1 MSTAMERLKKRLT
14 DLRALEA
21 AMGLMGWDQQCYM
34 PKGGAEA
41 RALHLSTLSRM
52 HHELFACSEMGD
64 LLAEAA
70 AEAEPGSLDAA
81 MVRVVRRDYDKAT
94 KLPPELVEEQAR
106 LSAEGHEVWVEARR
120 NDDFASFA
128 PILRRVF
135 ELNKR
140 IADCLGYEEHIYD
153 ALLDLYEEGA
163 TRNDC
168 LRMYEALK
176 QETVPLVRS
185 IAERPQNDDSFLHG
199 EWDVEKQREFTLRLV
214 RAIGF
219 DLERGRQDVAPHPFC
234 TGWSVND
241 IRLTTR
247 FTSYLPSAIFGS
259 LHEAGHGL
267 YEQNSPKEWDQTPL
281 AGGVSMA
288 LHESQSRTWE
298 NLVGRS
304 RAFWARF
311 LPDLQQ
317 AFPQL
322 AGVDVDAFYKAV
334 NRVQP
339 SLIRVEA
346 DEVTYN
352 LHTLVR
358 FEIECEVLTD
368 QLAVD
373 DIPEAWNAKYEA
385 YLGVR
390 PPNDA
395 NGCLQDVHWS
405 GGMVGYFP
413 TYTMGNILSFQFWEL
428 LAKDLGDPYA
438 LISRGEFAPLLD
450 WLREKIYS
458 QGKRYTPK
466 ELVRR
471 VTGGELDPKPYLAGL
486 KRKYAEIYGL

>member
-1 MSTAMERLKKRLT
+1 MPNALERLKQKTT

-21 AMGLMGWDQQCYM
+21 AMGLLNWDQQCYM
-34 PKGGAEA
+34 PKGGAKA
-41 RALHLSTLSRM
+41 RALHLSVLSRM
-52 HHELFACSEMGD
+52 HHEQFTSTEMGD
-64 LLAEAA
+64 LLAQAA
-70 AEAEPGSLDAA
+70 EEAEPGSTDEA
-81 MVRVVRRDYDKAT
+81 MVRVVKRDYDLAT
-94 KLPPELVEEQAR
+94 KLPSELVMEQAR
-106 LSAEGHEVWVEARR
+106 LAAEGHEVWVEARAN
-120 NDDFASFA
+120 NDFPRFA

-135 ELNKR
+135 DLSKR
-140 IADCLGYEEHIYD
+140 VAECLGYQDHIYD

-163 TRNDC
+163 TRADC
-168 LRMYEALK
+168 LAMYEALK
-176 QETVPLVRS
+176 AETVPLVHA
-185 IAERPQNDDSFLHG
+185 IASRPQNDDSFLYG
-199 EWDVEKQREFTLRLV
+199 EWDVERQREFTLKLV

-219 DLERGRQDVAPHPFC
+219 DLERGRQDVAAHPFC
-234 TGWSVND
+234 TGWSVGD
-241 IRLTTR
+241 VRITTR
-247 FTSYLPSAIFGS
+247 FGSYLPSAIFGS

-267 YEQNSPKEWDQTPL
+267 YEQNSPEEWDQTPL

-304 RAFWARF
+304 RAFWVRF
-311 LPDLQQ
+311 LPELQR
-317 AFPQL
+317 AFPAL
-322 AGVDVDAFYKAV
+322 AGVDLDRFYRGV

-358 FEIECEVLTD
+358 FEIECDVLTD
-368 QLAVD
+368 RLSVD
-373 DIPEAWNAKYEA
+373 DIPEAWNARYEQ
-385 YLGVR
+385 YLGIR

-395 NGCLQDVHWS
+395 QGCLQDVHWS

-428 LAKDLGDPYA
+428 LTRDLGDPYDCIA
-438 LISRGEFAPLLD
+438 HGEFAPILG

-458 QGKRYTPK
+458 QGRRYTPK

-471 VTGGELDPKPYLAGL
+471 VTGGGMDPRPYVEGL
-486 KRKYAEIYGL
+486 KRKYSEVYGL